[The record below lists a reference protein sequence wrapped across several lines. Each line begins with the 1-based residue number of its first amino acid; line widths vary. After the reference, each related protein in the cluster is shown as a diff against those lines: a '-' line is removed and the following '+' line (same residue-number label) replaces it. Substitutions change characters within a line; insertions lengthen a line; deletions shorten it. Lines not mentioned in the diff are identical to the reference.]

1 LKPMI
6 SVIAPIYNE
15 KKTLETNIL
24 RIREALYDY
33 PHEIIIV
40 EDNSPDGSG
49 QLADEL
55 SKHYPDIKVL
65 HRPMK
70 MGLGTAYKDGFHL
83 TTGDLIVSIDSD
95 LSHDPSYLPNLIE
108 QSFEHDI
115 VIGSRLCK
123 GGKIVGRGLTRDFL
137 SIFTNYVIRKLLRRQ
152 IFDWTSGYRVYRRK
166 TWQMVMPQVHC
177 DKWDFQFESLYK
189 ALNMKQNVA
198 ESPITFYERADG
210 ASKFTA
216 SDAIGFIDSFIRI
229 IIGLK

>member
-1 LKPMI
+1 MI

-24 RIREALYDY
+24 RIREALHDY

-40 EDNSPDGSG
+40 DDNSPDGSG

-83 TTGDLIVSIDSD
+83 TNGDLIVSIDSD
-95 LSHDPSYLPNLIE
+95 LSHDPSYLPTLIE

-137 SIFTNYVIRKLLRRQ
+137 SIFTNFVIRKLLRRQ

-189 ALNMKQNVA
+189 ALNMNQTVA

-210 ASKFTA
+210 SSKFTA

>member
-1 LKPMI
+1 MKPII
-6 SVIAPIYNE
+6 SVITPIYNE

-24 RIREALYDY
+24 RIREALRDY

-40 EDNSPDGSG
+40 DDNSPDGSG

-55 SKHYPDIKVL
+55 SIRYPDVKVL

-83 TTGDLIVSIDSD
+83 TNGELIVSIDSD
-95 LSHDPSYLPNLIE
+95 LSHDPSYLPTLIE
-108 QSFEHDI
+108 RSLEHDI
-115 VIGSRLCK
+115 VIGSRLCPE
-123 GGKIVGRGLTRDFL
+123 GKIVGRGITRDFL
-137 SIFTNYVIRKLLRRQ
+137 SLFTNLVIRKLLRRR

-189 ALNMKQNVA
+189 ALKMNQTVA
-198 ESPITFYERADG
+198 EAPIIFYERADG

-216 SDAIGFIDSFIRI
+216 SDALGFIDSFVRI
-229 IIGLK
+229 ILGLK